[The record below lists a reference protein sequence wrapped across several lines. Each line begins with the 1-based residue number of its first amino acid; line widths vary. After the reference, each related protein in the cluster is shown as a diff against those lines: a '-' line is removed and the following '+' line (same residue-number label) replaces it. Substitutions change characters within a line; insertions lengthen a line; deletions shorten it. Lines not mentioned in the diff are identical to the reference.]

1 MDMMDCC
8 AIKFCARTHKADE
21 RLANR
26 YTIECRLRTCNGF
39 SLAIIDKGKHGMSDI
54 PKGVLDGLDALIDRH
69 LLAGDQFE
77 SFRYH
82 QKRSYNALSKNPPKS
97 FDGAKLIAAMYKR
110 VEGNLAKRPDRAP
123 SSENWK
129 IRSPGDPEAIGPG
142 AKNESDELLLER
154 AIVQRWPQD
163 WTHQMPVASGLFG
176 ARTDKRRLLD
186 LVYDLKQGHYD
197 FIELKIKSD
206 TPLYAAMEI
215 LGYGLVYLASRQNK
229 ASNLGYDDALL
240 PLLRASHITLC
251 VLAPEAYYA
260 DCNLEWLEQAINHGL
275 SSFDKR
281 ELRMRFR
288 FEKFTFTWK
297 HSSKPGDLPQPL
309 IRARVYQ

>member
-1 MDMMDCC
+1 MAQPELSKNGACSWFSP
-8 AIKFCARTHKADE
+8 AIFE
-21 RLANR
+21 
-26 YTIECRLRTCNGF
+26 
-39 SLAIIDKGKHGMSDI
+39 KGKQGMSDI

-69 LLAGDQFE
+69 LLAGDQFK
-77 SFRYH
+77 SFRHH
-82 QKRSYNALSKNPPKS
+82 QKRSYNALCKSPPES
-97 FDGAKLIAAMYKR
+97 FDGAKLIAAMYQR
-110 VEGNLAKRPDRAP
+110 IEDNLARRPDRAP
-123 SSENWK
+123 SPDNWK
-129 IRSPGDPEAIGPG
+129 IRSPGEPQAIGPG

-176 ARTDKRRLLD
+176 SRTDKRRLVD
-186 LVYDLKQGHYD
+186 LVYDLKLGHYD
-197 FIELKIKSD
+197 LIELKIQSD

-215 LGYGLVYLASRQNK
+215 LGCGLVYLASRQNK
-229 ASNLGYDDALL
+229 ANNLAYDSALL
-240 PLLRASHITLC
+240 PLLRASHVTLC

-260 DCNLEWLEQAINHGL
+260 DCNLEWLEKAINHGL

-288 FEKFTFTWK
+288 FEKFTFKWK
-297 HSSKPGDLPQPL
+297 HNGKPADLPQPL